1 VGFAASGTTVDGNP
15 DVFGGEMVSFTE
27 IMIMDMAFGAV
38 AERAENYLNPRMCD
52 GCF

>member
-1 VGFAASGTTVDGNP
+1 MGFAAPGTTVDGNP

-27 IMIMDMAFGAV
+27 IMIMDMTFGVV
-38 AERAENYLNPRMCD
+38 AERAVNYLYPRMCD